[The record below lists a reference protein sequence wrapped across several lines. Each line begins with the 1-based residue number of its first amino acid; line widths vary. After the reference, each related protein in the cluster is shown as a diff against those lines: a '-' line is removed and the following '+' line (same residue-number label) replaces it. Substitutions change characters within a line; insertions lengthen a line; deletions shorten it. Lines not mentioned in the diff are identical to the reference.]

1 MRVYREAAKPYDKPI
16 WTLTETINLLKA
28 IFEDDDYPAIA
39 RRQAL
44 NFAETPPSQRDE
56 GWQLNVQMFLS
67 TLKH

>member
-1 MRVYREAAKPYDKPI
+1 MRTYRQPAPTYQKPI

-28 IFEDDDYPAIA
+28 IFEDDNYPGIA

-44 NFAETPPSQRDE
+44 DFAATPPSQRDE
-56 GWQLNVQMFLS
+56 AWQLNVQMFLS